1 MGRSGDD
8 RWQDQVISMI
18 LSDDERERLTAVQAA
33 GELGLALAR
42 PVLIHILEDEESD
55 DIVSA
60 AIWSLSQIGGED
72 ARTYIE
78 NLLDLTDDEEQTAFL
93 EEALENLAFTEDL
106 ERFDLLAF
114 DAEALDVADEELDKE
129 DK

>member
-8 RWQDQVISMI
+8 RWQDQITSMI
-18 LSDDERERLTAVQAA
+18 LSDDDRERLAAVQAA

-42 PVLIHILEDEESD
+42 PVLIHMLEDEEND

-60 AIWSLSQIGGED
+60 AIWSLSLIGGED

-78 NLLDLTDDEEQTAFL
+78 SLLDLTDDEDQTAFL

-114 DAEALDVADEELDKE
+114 DPENVQEDE
-129 DK
+129 